1 MQSLG
6 VQGSLARGPD
16 NFKFEIWR
24 VGLIE
29 EESVGDGGREHM
41 FNASHSHLIRAFQ
54 VTMPFHKRARGQD
67 CQR

>member
-41 FNASHSHLIRAFQ
+41 FNASHSFNSRFPGYSAFSQ
-54 VTMPFHKRARGQD
+54 VR
-67 CQR
+67 